1 MCARTVCTLVCA
13 QRALSLWLCIFG
25 GCRKQRSRSGWGRT
39 VRILKFVSIPDLKRK
54 EPQTTVGQCLYSGRR
69 CWKLLLVTG
78 VIWLPLGRRKLWDVA
93 KRVLDVTMIG
103 YDDLMENELEI
114 YIERERESGIEVYR
128 MYRSCWRNNLCWR
141 EMLFIR
147 DFPSSCRGF
156 WFFFRVGVHFF
167 SQLLAFLL
175 FNRKSISAVG
185 NLFRFFNR
193 EEKFQS
199 MCDTRATA
207 PSNIW
212 TRKVYFV

>member
-1 MCARTVCTLVCA
+1 
-13 QRALSLWLCIFG
+13 
-25 GCRKQRSRSGWGRT
+25 
-39 VRILKFVSIPDLKRK
+39 
-54 EPQTTVGQCLYSGRR
+54 
-69 CWKLLLVTG
+69 
-78 VIWLPLGRRKLWDVA
+78 
-93 KRVLDVTMIG
+93 MIG

-114 YIERERESGIEVYR
+114 YIERERGRVELKCTGCIDLVDETTFVGEKCCLSVIFHLLVEVSDFSSGSVY
-128 MYRSCWRNNLCWR
+128 
-141 EMLFIR
+141 I
-147 DFPSSCRGF
+147 
-156 WFFFRVGVHFF
+156 FF